1 MQEAAEAPSGGRWGP
16 GIRSGCRGPAVSGGA
31 SWPPSGAVPGPFCR
45 RRPPQQRLTAGLPE
59 KRAGWT
65 GNKTLARPRAH
76 EEGNDVRVLVVED
89 EQLLADAV
97 ATGLR
102 REAMAVD
109 VVYDGAAALERVG
122 VNDYD
127 VVVLDRD
134 LPLVHGDDVCRKIVE
149 LGMPTRVLM
158 LTASGDVS
166 DRVEGLELGADDYLP
181 KPFAFTELTA
191 RVRAL
196 GRRTTVALPPVLERA
211 GIKLDPNRREVF
223 RDGRE
228 VQLAPKE
235 FAVLEVLMRSEGTV
249 VSAEQ
254 LLEKAWDENTD
265 PFTNVV
271 RVTVMTL
278 RRKLGEPP
286 VIVTVPGSGY
296 RI

>member
-1 MQEAAEAPSGGRWGP
+1 M
-16 GIRSGCRGPAVSGGA
+16 
-31 SWPPSGAVPGPFCR
+31 
-45 RRPPQQRLTAGLPE
+45 
-59 KRAGWT
+59 
-65 GNKTLARPRAH
+65 
-76 EEGNDVRVLVVED
+76 RVLVVED

-109 VVYDGAAALERVG
+109 VVYDGAAATERVDL
-122 VNDYD
+122 NDYD

-134 LPLVHGDDVCRKIVE
+134 LPVVHGDDVCRHIVA
-149 LGMPTRVLM
+149 LGRATRVLM
-158 LTASGDVS
+158 LTASGDIS

-181 KPFAFTELTA
+181 KPFAFTELVA

-196 GRRTTVALPPVLERA
+196 GRRTTAPLPPVLEQA
-211 GIKLDPNRREVF
+211 GIRLDPNRREVY
-223 RDGRE
+223 RE
-228 VQLAPKE
+228 DRQVHLAPKE
-235 FAVLEVLMRSEGTV
+235 FAVLEVLMRSAGSV

-278 RRKLGEPP
+278 RRKLGDPP
-286 VIVTVPGSGY
+286 VITTVPGAGY

>member
-1 MQEAAEAPSGGRWGP
+1 M
-16 GIRSGCRGPAVSGGA
+16 
-31 SWPPSGAVPGPFCR
+31 
-45 RRPPQQRLTAGLPE
+45 
-59 KRAGWT
+59 
-65 GNKTLARPRAH
+65 
-76 EEGNDVRVLVVED
+76 RVLVVED

-109 VVYDGAAALERVG
+109 VVYDGQAALDRVG
-122 VNDYD
+122 VNEYD

-134 LPLVHGDDVCRKIVE
+134 LPLVHGDDVLRRIVE
-149 LGMPTRVLM
+149 EGLATRVLM
-158 LTASGDVS
+158 LTAAGDIS

-181 KPFAFTELTA
+181 KPFAFSELVA

-196 GRRTTVALPPVLERA
+196 GRRATTPLPPVLERA
-211 GIKLDPNRREVF
+211 GLSLDPGRREVL
-223 RDGRE
+223 RE
-228 VQLAPKE
+228 GKPVALAPKE
-235 FAVLEVLMRSEGTV
+235 FAVLEVLMRANGAV

-254 LLEKAWDENTD
+254 LLEKAWDEHTD

-296 RI
+296 RV

>member
-1 MQEAAEAPSGGRWGP
+1 
-16 GIRSGCRGPAVSGGA
+16 
-31 SWPPSGAVPGPFCR
+31 
-45 RRPPQQRLTAGLPE
+45 
-59 KRAGWT
+59 
-65 GNKTLARPRAH
+65 
-76 EEGNDVRVLVVED
+76 VRVLVVED

-109 VVYDGAAALERVG
+109 VVYDGEAALERIA

-134 LPLVHGDDVCRKIVE
+134 LPLVHGDDVCRAVIDTG
-149 LGMPTRVLM
+149 LPMRVLM
-158 LTASGDVS
+158 LTAAGDVS

-181 KPFAFTELTA
+181 KPFAFSELTA

-196 GRRTTVALPPVLERA
+196 GRRAVPPLPPVLQRA
-211 GIKLDPNRREVF
+211 GVRLDPGRHEVL
-223 RDGRE
+223 RDGRP
-228 VQLAPKE
+228 VHLSPKE
-235 FAVLEVLMRSEGTV
+235 FAVLEVLLRADGAV

-254 LLEKAWDENTD
+254 LLEKAWDEHTD

-278 RRKLGEPP
+278 RRKLGEPG
-286 VIVTVPGSGY
+286 VIMTVPGAGY
-296 RI
+296 RIADAR